1 MVAATVFAPLLAVSM
16 YFVLG
21 DVFPVIARYAI
32 ALLPAL
38 FVAAAM
44 IVKNVAA
51 QWIVV
56 AYGGILVVTV
66 TTCAVL
72 FG

>member
-1 MVAATVFAPLLAVSM
+1 VVAATVFAPMLAVSM

-21 DVFPVIARYAI
+21 DVFPVIARYAMT
-32 ALLPAL
+32 LLPAF
-38 FVAAAM
+38 FVATAA

-56 AYGGILVVTV
+56 AYGGILVITV

-72 FG
+72 FA